1 MVSFRT
7 LQLQPVW
14 IGLAVIVA
22 CSEDGGIQDGMQPQP
37 RSVTVVFSPDGLGDN
52 GYNDLILRGVLR
64 FAEAHADVATR
75 LCMPETLDEARLI
88 AVGWCRDGEEGC
100 SLLVLAASDYVEFAR
115 DELGVLPL
123 DSSRRQI
130 LLFESG
136 RLDSVPVSTF
146 MVSTYGAAWMAGVC
160 AAQVAQNPLVVLAN
174 ERDPVLKR
182 SYDGF
187 ADGFRF
193 ALGDESQ
200 VADYVCLS
208 AGNDGFAMEN
218 EAYRQMGE
226 WAKQYDF
233 VFPVAGGSNM
243 GIYRYLR
250 EYPYGRIYT
259 AGMDVDQSILCNN
272 IVGSVEKS
280 MDRIVEQYLEDWAA
294 GTPLPKYRRFGW
306 NDGGSDWQISTNFQE
321 FFGEWPDNFRAMARQ
336 EEEAYENRIVH

>member
-7 LQLQPVW
+7 LQLLPVW

-88 AVGWCRDGEEGC
+88 ADGWCRDGEEGR
-100 SLLVLAASDYVEFAR
+100 SLLVLAASDYVELAR
-115 DELGVLPL
+115 EELRGLPL
-123 DSSRRQI
+123 DSSRRQV

-160 AAQVAQNPLVVLAN
+160 AAQIAQTPLVVLAN
-174 ERDPVLKR
+174 KRDPVLKR

-193 ALGDESQ
+193 ALGDEGLVVDS
-200 VADYVCLS
+200 AYLS
-208 AGNDGFAMEN
+208 VGNDGFAMEN
-218 EAYRQMGE
+218 EAYRKMGE
-226 WAKQYDF
+226 WAEQFDF

-259 AGMDVDQSILCNN
+259 VGMDVDQSTLCNN
-272 IVGSVEKS
+272 IIGSVEKS

-294 GTPLPKYRRFGW
+294 GTPLPKHCRFGW
-306 NDGGSDWQISTNFQE
+306 NDGGADWQISTNFQE
-321 FFGEWPDNFRAMARQ
+321 FFGEWPDNFRAIAGQ
-336 EEEAYENRIVH
+336 EEETYENQIVY

>member
-1 MVSFRT
+1 MT
-7 LQLQPVW
+7 LLGQLRFVFV
-14 IGLAVIVA
+14 LALSVIAIA
-22 CSEDGGIQDGMQPQP
+22 CSKDDGIQDGMQPQP

-272 IVGSVEKS
+272 IIGSVEKS

-294 GTPLPKYRRFGW
+294 GASLPKHCRFGW
-306 NDGGSDWQISTNFQE
+306 NDDGSDWQISTNFQE
-321 FFGEWPDNFRAMARQ
+321 FFGEWPDNFRAIAGQ
-336 EEEAYENRIVH
+336 EEETYENQIVY

>member
-7 LQLQPVW
+7 LQLLPVW

-272 IVGSVEKS
+272 IIGSVEKS

-294 GTPLPKYRRFGW
+294 GASLPKHCRFGW
-306 NDGGSDWQISTNFQE
+306 NDDGSDWQISTNFQE
-321 FFGEWPDNFRAMARQ
+321 FFGEWPDNFRAMAGQ
-336 EEEAYENRIVH
+336 EEETYENQIVY

>member
-7 LQLQPVW
+7 LQFLSVW

-22 CSEDGGIQDGMQPQP
+22 CSKDDGIQDGMQPQP

-88 AVGWCRDGEEGC
+88 ANGWCQNRGDGY
-100 SLLVLAASDYVEFAR
+100 SLLVLAASNYVELAR
-115 DELGVLPL
+115 DELGGLPL

-160 AAQVAQNPLVVLAN
+160 AAQIAQTPLVVLAN
-174 ERDPVLKR
+174 GRDPVLKR

-200 VADYVCLS
+200 VVDSVCLS
-208 AGNDGFAMEN
+208 AGNDGFAMEY
-218 EAYRQMGE
+218 EAYRKMGE
-226 WAKQYDF
+226 WAEQYDF

-250 EYPYGRIYT
+250 EYPYGWIYT
-259 AGMDVDQSILCNN
+259 VGMDVDQSTLCNN
-272 IVGSVEKS
+272 IIGSVEKS

-294 GTPLPKYRRFGW
+294 GTPLPKHCRFGW

-321 FFGEWPDNFRAMARQ
+321 FFGEWPDYFRTIAGQ
-336 EEEAYENRIVH
+336 EEETYENQIVY